1 MSQCETSNGAL
12 NERAE
17 RNVIRRRRKKEKIEN
32 KKVRWKNRIR
42 KSDEQ
47 YSHALKFKMEKQE
60 DDDYMK
66 NGHERKLERGRGNVS
81 NKLTK
86 AAEYS
91 SMVEKTLRVEVNDE
105 EMVAQ
110 KEDILTE
117 KATSVGRL
125 KLQ

>member
-1 MSQCETSNGAL
+1 MC
-12 NERAE
+12 R
-17 RNVIRRRRKKEKIEN
+17 
-32 KKVRWKNRIR
+32 
-42 KSDEQ
+42 
-47 YSHALKFKMEKQE
+47 
-60 DDDYMK
+60 
-66 NGHERKLERGRGNVS
+66 

-91 SMVEKTLRVEVNDE
+91 SMVEKTLRVEVNDD

-125 KLQ
+125 KLQWKSAKTWEK